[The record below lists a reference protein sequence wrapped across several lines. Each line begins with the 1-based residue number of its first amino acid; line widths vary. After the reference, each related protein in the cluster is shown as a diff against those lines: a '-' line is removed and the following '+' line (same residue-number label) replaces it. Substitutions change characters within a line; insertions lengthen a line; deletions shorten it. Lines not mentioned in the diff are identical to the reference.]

1 MKTSITTL
9 VCSAALLT
17 SVNAWAQPSRT
28 PRPTTTTTRAPA
40 TATPSTP
47 PTTTTTTTRSSTATT
62 PATTSTT
69 TTTTTTVPPTTTEP
83 PPLATT
89 TTTTNP
95 EPPRTNRALTS
106 ADSAALAG
114 TAPPTEAYP
123 RFGRA
128 MEHSVGARA
137 WAFITPP
144 WMVRLFAYVD
154 DNWSGVLSV
163 SPGLEYVYRKGGLD
177 VIAGLQYT
185 SLSADPGYF
194 HGSGEQDIATE
205 RVQSDLWVLYANVL
219 FLWGTRFND
228 WFELQYGTGVGL
240 GYVGGNLYRT
250 QVYND
255 GGTYRE
261 CDPVPPGTRPALPS
275 RGGYCDTANAHYP
288 YTDNT
293 RYSEPR
299 LGEPRPG
306 ESSTGAIPPVVPW
319 ISIPHLALHFRPHRN
334 VDIRLD
340 GGFALVGFYGGLAA
354 HYVF

>member
-9 VCSAALLT
+9 VCSAAILT

-28 PRPTTTTTRAPA
+28 SR
-40 TATPSTP
+40 
-47 PTTTTTTTRSSTATT
+47 PTTTTTTTRTSTATATT
-62 PATTSTT
+62 PPAAPATT
-69 TTTTTTVPPTTTEP
+69 TTTTTTATPPPAATPSSATTTNTATETEP
-83 PPLATT
+83 PRA
-89 TTTTNP
+89 
-95 EPPRTNRALTS
+95 NRALTS
-106 ADSAALAG
+106 EDSAALAG
-114 TAPPTEAYP
+114 TAPPVEAYP

-128 MEHSVGARA
+128 VEHSVGARA

-144 WMVRLFAYVD
+144 WMVRLFAHVD
-154 DNWSGVLSV
+154 EGWSGVLSI

-194 HGSGEQDIATE
+194 HGSNEGAIATE

-250 QVYND
+250 QVYPNSTD
-255 GGTYRE
+255 PSGSGWAE
-261 CDPVPPGTRPALPS
+261 C
-275 RGGYCDTANAHYP
+275 RGQRIPDASYCDAANTHYAT
-288 YTDNT
+288 YDSSGNVTS

-299 LGEPRPG
+299 LSETNGN
-306 ESSTGAIPPVVPW
+306 IPPVVPW
-319 ISIPHLALHFRPHRN
+319 LSLPHLALHFRPHRN

>member
-9 VCSAALLT
+9 VCSAAILT

-28 PRPTTTTTRAPA
+28 SRPTTTTTTRAPA

-47 PTTTTTTTRSSTATT
+47 PATTTTTTRTSTT
-62 PATTSTT
+62 PTAPAAAT

-83 PPLATT
+83 SSTT
-89 TTTTNP
+89 TTTTTTDV
-95 EPPRTNRALTS
+95 EPPRMNRGLTS
-106 ADSAALAG
+106 ADSATLAG
-114 TAPPTEAYP
+114 TAPPAENYP

-128 MEHSVGARA
+128 VEHSVGARA

-144 WMVRLFAYVD
+144 WMVRLFAHVD
-154 DNWSGVLSV
+154 EGWSGVLSI

-185 SLSADPGYF
+185 SLGADPGYF
-194 HGSGEQDIATE
+194 HGSNEGAIATE

-250 QVYND
+250 QVYPSPT
-255 GGTYRE
+255 GPSGWAE
-261 CDPVPPGTRPALPS
+261 CSGQRTPDPS
-275 RGGYCDTANAHYP
+275 YCDAANTHYAS
-288 YTDNT
+288 YDSSGNVTS

-299 LGEPRPG
+299 LSENNGN
-306 ESSTGAIPPVVPW
+306 IPPVVPW
-319 ISIPHLALHFRPHRN
+319 LSLPHLALHFRPHRN

-340 GGFALVGFYGGLAA
+340 GGFALLGFYGGMAA